1 MALLYFQNTSLVLR
15 NVAYLPE
22 HNIEESH
29 NGCDEE

>member
-1 MALLYFQNTSLVLR
+1 MTFYVHSNASLVLR

-29 NGCDEE
+29 NECEEE